1 MSNERALKWLVFA
14 GVGLG
19 VCGLLYRPATNRVE
33 LPNRIPEA
41 APYVTSEAQ
50 FFPPPFEEYW
60 QKVGHPGQ
68 CQSCHQ
74 RIFDEWNGSMMSN
87 AWRDPAWRGAFL
99 LSARQ
104 TSTDGDCSVPTPPD
118 GTPKARHNPFAR
130 EGDCS
135 TSFDIGDGH
144 HVLARP
150 GSLMDGFCSRCHMP
164 SNYVD
169 NVPLHAV
176 STDSPSGREHA
187 ALDPNF
193 NPVSDNGT
201 GIAFATLD
209 EQHRNTET
217 GKRGVFCA
225 ICHSI
230 AETRDTPYHNYRRS
244 ALAAHPEYVPAL
256 GMQPRTSLLPETA
269 QDMLEPPDQRRAN
282 LGYAIGAG
290 SFRLSPH
297 AIGLPERTGPLTSAD
312 HEGSPDRYLSGVF
325 KADLSYLRADS
336 SKHHGFYHALTT
348 RAEMCSA
355 CHDVTNP
362 LTIKNRLGKW
372 VGGFPIERT
381 YAEWGSSRYA
391 DRPGNRNF
399 DPAFKRDCQTCHM
412 QQDYDQPGTAQTLY
426 DHGAPLPP
434 LRHQVAIDAPA
445 RPYFT
450 HHFVGGNSY
459 ITRMIGAD
467 VDEMGNVQPYPELSI
482 FSFSSADKHSLYSN
496 AFWRGVNQRG
506 PLAQQARLAWDRLRN
521 VLDLEVSG
529 PETAPAGAPAPLYI
543 RVTNSGSG
551 HKFPTGFPEGRI
563 AWLAVHAF
571 DLATGKELALQDTAW
586 HRTSVGIGNLTAKD
600 MVDPNFPGCRWRL
613 PAGSVDPYAYQLKAV
628 ASLGDGCPTLDLV
641 YAHAL
646 NLVTN
651 AKGQPVDE
659 RGVVIDR
666 ESPTS
671 LPQFRDVDGDG
682 DFYDDS
688 YLRDTRLPPLPVAGA
703 TLVLDRYSVVVPART
718 VGPVAVTAS
727 VYYQSVES
735 MVAKKFLGN
744 LADTDTDFQLETCV
758 LHGACDG
765 RVPSTEPAVVEGA
778 PPVPM
783 EVRTWVIRVAGSGTG
798 SPPERAAPRVS
809 TYPASGALRVV
820 HDVVVKATF
829 SMPVRGVDAETF
841 TLTDGRGNRVA
852 AAVDQIGDGTWALFP
867 SVVFLEGEQVYTAR
881 LAPGICGVDGSN
893 LLRESSTSED
903 VVERSPEGRPRNNCT
918 RQEVAWSFRTAGKR
932 GEGSGDTRVALG
944 FPAQEPA
951 APEAPPAV
959 ASVGTRAKEVFVA
972 FSKPVMNVTPTT
984 LSVWRSRGSGDCS
997 RISPAVPGR
1006 VRPNSAGDLWTFVP
1020 AVPLDGNATYC
1031 VTVSDAVY
1039 DLRGQTLP
1047 HRFTSAVR

>member
-1 MSNERALKWLVFA
+1 MWKERTLKLLAFVGA
-14 GVGLG
+14 GLG
-19 VCGLLYRPATNRVE
+19 VCGLVYQPASNRVE

-50 FFPPPFEEYW
+50 FYPPPFEEYW
-60 QKVGHPGQ
+60 QKVGNPGQ
-68 CQSCHQ
+68 CQSCHK

-104 TSTDGDCSVPTPPD
+104 TSTDGDCSVPNPPD
-118 GTPKARHNPFAR
+118 GTAKARHNPFAR
-130 EGDCS
+130 KGECS
-135 TSFDIGDGH
+135 SSFDIGDGRH
-144 HVLARP
+144 ALARP

-169 NVPLHAV
+169 NVPLHRV
-176 STDSPSGREHA
+176 SNDSPSGLEHA
-187 ALDPNF
+187 VLDPNF

-209 EQHRNTET
+209 EQRRNTES

-225 ICHSI
+225 ICHSV
-230 AETRDTPYHNYRRS
+230 AETRDTPYHNYQRS
-244 ALAAHPEYVPAL
+244 ASAARPEYIPAL
-256 GMQPRTSLLPETA
+256 GTLPRMSLLPEKA

-290 SFRLSPH
+290 SYRLSPH
-297 AIGLPERTGPLTSAD
+297 AIGLPERAGPLTAAD
-312 HEGSPDRYLSGVF
+312 HEGVPDHYLSEVF
-325 KADLSYLRADS
+325 KVDLSYQRADR
-336 SKHHGFYHALTT
+336 SKHSGFYHALMT
-348 RAEMCSA
+348 RAELCSA

-372 VGGFPIERT
+372 VGAFPIERT
-381 YAEWGSSRYA
+381 YAEWASSRYA

-399 DPAFKRDCQTCHM
+399 DAAFKRDCQTCHM

-426 DHGAPLPP
+426 DQGAPRPP

-459 ITRMIGAD
+459 ITQMIGAD
-467 VDEMGNVQPYPELSI
+467 VNEMGNVEPYPQLSI

-496 AFWRGVNQRG
+496 ALWTGVNKRG
-506 PLAQQARLAWDRLRN
+506 PLVQQARLAWNRLRN
-521 VLDLEVSG
+521 VLDLELSG
-529 PETAPAGAPAPLYI
+529 PETAPAGAPAPLRI
-543 RVTNSGSG
+543 RITNSGSG

-571 DLATGKELALQDTAW
+571 DLATGKELALLDTAW
-586 HRTSVGIGNLTAKD
+586 HRTSVGVGNLTAKD
-600 MVDPNFPGCRWRL
+600 MIDPNFPGCQWRL

-651 AKGQPVDE
+651 AKGQPVDK

-666 ESPTS
+666 ESPKS
-671 LPQFRDVDGDG
+671 VPQFRDVDGDG
-682 DFYDDS
+682 DLYDDS
-688 YLRDTRLPPLPVAGA
+688 FLRDTRLPPLPLAAA
-703 TLVLDRYSVVVPART
+703 TLALDRYSVVVPAGT
-718 VGPVAVTAS
+718 MGPVAVTAT

-735 MVAKKFLGN
+735 MVAKKLLGN

-765 RVPSTEPAVVEGA
+765 RVPSTEPAVVEGS

-783 EVRTWVIRVAGSGTG
+783 EVRTWVIRGAGSR
-798 SPPERAAPRVS
+798 PDRAAPHVS
-809 TYPASGALRVV
+809 TYPAHGATHVM

-829 SMPVRGVDAETF
+829 SEPVRGVDDQTF
-841 TLTDGRGNRVA
+841 TLTDGRGNRVE

-867 SVVFLEGEQVYTAR
+867 VPVFLENEQIYTAR
-881 LAPGICGVDGSN
+881 LAPGICGVDG
-893 LLRESSTSED
+893 
-903 VVERSPEGRPRNNCT
+903 GCT
-918 RQEVAWSFRTAGKR
+918 PQEVVWSFRTANKR
-932 GEGSGDTRVALG
+932 AEGSGDTRVAFG
-944 FPAQEPA
+944 FPTEAPPG
-951 APEAPPAV
+951 PEAPPAV
-959 ASVGTRAKEVFVA
+959 ASVGTKATEVFVA

-984 LSVWRSRGSGDCS
+984 LSVWRAHAPGDCS
-997 RISPAVPGR
+997 RTTPAVPGHPGH

-1020 AVPLDGNATYC
+1020 TVPLDDRATYC
-1031 VTVSDAVY
+1031 VTVSSAVY

-1047 HRFTSAVR
+1047 HRFTSAVPLALKPDPKQTAALK